1 MFKQSDGLY
10 SEQLDNCDGRWASL
24 VRDQTCTVPLLVLQA
39 APYNWALGDSIF
51 AKLSASNT
59 WGESAM
65 SIPGN
70 GAIVVTIP
78 SPPIS
83 LLNNPEVTSDLL
95 IGFTWSDGLQT
106 GGTTIIDYRVSYD
119 RAAGTWVT
127 LATGITT
134 KSYTTAITLI
144 GGQYYSFKV
153 EARNSVGYSLASA
166 SVTILAATVP
176 L

>member
-1 MFKQSDGLY
+1 M
-10 SEQLDNCDGRWASL
+10 
-24 VRDQTCTVPLLVLQA
+24 
-39 APYNWALGDSIF
+39 
-51 AKLSASNT
+51 SN
-59 WGESAM
+59 
-65 SIPGN
+65 PGN

-83 LLNNPEVTSDLL
+83 LLNNPQVTSDPL